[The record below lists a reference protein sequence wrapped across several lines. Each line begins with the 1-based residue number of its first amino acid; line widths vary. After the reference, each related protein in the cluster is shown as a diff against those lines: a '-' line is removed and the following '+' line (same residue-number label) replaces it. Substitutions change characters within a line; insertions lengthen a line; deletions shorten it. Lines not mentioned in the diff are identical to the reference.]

1 MFHTNSPGADCAAS
15 APQTLKN
22 SPEMCYTVAITRTG
36 GMTLERMRQLVDYL
50 NDMAYRYYTLDD
62 PSISDAEYDKL
73 YDELVKLEAETG
85 ERLPDSPTRRVG
97 GEVLPGFEPHTH
109 IARLWSMGKAQSV
122 EELEEWAHRAEKLRA
137 DAVAAGAELPPITY
151 VVEHKFDGLTVN
163 LTYEG
168 GRLVGAATRGNGV
181 VGEAILPQVMTIR
194 SIPLSIPFTGRM
206 EVHGEGFMRISVLEK
221 YNETAKEP
229 LKNPRNAAAGAL
241 RNLDPAVTA
250 ARRLDACFYDVGF
263 IEGRPPF
270 ASQHEMLAF
279 LRENRFPVSSCELD
293 AGSLAEAVAAVR
305 QIEESRGGLDYDID
319 GAVIKIDD
327 YATRDALGYTDKF
340 PRWAVAYKFE
350 AEEQT
355 TLLEDVTWQIGRTG
369 KLTPVAKVAPV
380 ELAGATVR
388 QATLNNWQDIQ
399 RKRVKI
405 GARVWIRRSNE
416 VIPEIMG
423 RVDEFN
429 DDERDVVKPEVCPS
443 CGAALEERGAHLFCP
458 NRDGCKPQV
467 VMRLSHFASR
477 DAMDID
483 TFSEKTAGQLVD
495 AGLVQEADQ
504 LYGLTKEQ
512 LCALDR
518 FGEKK
523 ADNLLAALEK
533 SKDCKLNSFI
543 YAIGIPNIGTKTA
556 RDLAERFGS
565 VQALR
570 AATRDEL
577 TRMDD
582 IGEIVADSVVGFF
595 ADPANGRLVDALLA
609 AGVAPR
615 WEQRDTS
622 GGAFAGMTVVVTGTL
637 ASMGRS
643 EAEEAIRQAGGK
655 AAGSVSK
662 KTSLVVAGE
671 NAGSKLTEAQ
681 ALGIEVIGE
690 AEFLERLGRQ

>member
-1 MFHTNSPGADCAAS
+1 MD
-15 APQTLKN
+15 
-22 SPEMCYTVAITRTG
+22 
-36 GMTLERMRQLVDYL
+36 RMRELVDRL
-50 NDMAYRYYTLDD
+50 NETAYQYYTLDD
-62 PSISDAEYDKL
+62 PTISDKEWDAL

-97 GEVLPGFEPHTH
+97 GAMLPGFEQHTH
-109 IARLWSMGKAQSV
+109 IARLWSMGKAQSI
-122 EELEEWAHRAEKLRA
+122 EALEDWARRAEKLRE
-137 DAVAAGAELPPITY
+137 DANAKGANLPGITY

-168 GRLVGAATRGNGV
+168 GRLVSAATRGNGI
-181 VGEAILPQVMTIR
+181 VGEEILPQVMTIR
-194 SIPLSIPFTGRM
+194 TIPLTIPFEGRM

-241 RNLDPAVTA
+241 RNLDPGVTA
-250 ARRLDACFYDVGF
+250 SRRLDACFYDVGY
-263 IEGRPPF
+263 IEGRTF
-270 ASQHEMLAF
+270 KTHHEMLDF
-279 LRENRFPVSSCELD
+279 LRENRFPTSSCEID
-293 AGSLAEAVAAVR
+293 AGSLREAVAAVHR
-305 QIEESRGGLDYDID
+305 IEEERANLDYMID

-350 AEEQT
+350 AEEMT
-355 TLLEDVTWQIGRTG
+355 TVLEDVTWQIGRTG
-369 KLTPVAKVAPV
+369 KLTPVARVSPV

-405 GARVWIRRSNE
+405 GAKVWIRRSNE

-423 RVDEFN
+423 RVDEYA
-429 DDERDVVKPEVCPS
+429 EGEQDVVRPEVCPA

-458 NRDGCKPQV
+458 NRDGCKPQI

-477 DAMDID
+477 EAMDID
-483 TFSEKTAGQLVD
+483 TFSEKTAAQLVD
-495 AGLVQEADQ
+495 AGLLQEADQ
-504 LYGLTKEQ
+504 LYGLQKEQ
-512 LCALDR
+512 LCALPR

-523 ADNLLAALEK
+523 AENLINAIEK
-533 SKDCKLNSFI
+533 SKACRLNAFI
-543 YAIGIPNIGTKTA
+543 HAVGIPNIGTKTA

-565 VQALR
+565 VEALR
-570 AATRDEL
+570 QASREEL
-577 TRMDD
+577 TAMDD
-582 IGEIVADSVVGFF
+582 VGEIVADSVVGFF
-595 ADPANGRLVDALLA
+595 EDPANARLVDALLA
-609 AGVAPR
+609 AGVRPE
-615 WEQRDTS
+615 WEKKDTS

-643 EAEEAIRQAGGK
+643 EAEEAIRSRGGK

-662 KTSLVVAGE
+662 KTALVVAGE
-671 NAGSKLTEAQ
+671 SAGSKLTKAQ
-681 ALGIEVIGE
+681 ALGIRVIGE
-690 AEFLERLGRQ
+690 REFLEMLNRDNNG

>member
-1 MFHTNSPGADCAAS
+1 M
-15 APQTLKN
+15 
-22 SPEMCYTVAITRTG
+22 TVN
-36 GMTLERMRQLVDYL
+36 RMEELVAYL

-62 PSISDAEYDKL
+62 PTISDAEYDRL
-73 YDELVKLEAETG
+73 YDELVRLESETG
-85 ERLPDSPTRRVG
+85 VRLADSPTRRVG
-97 GEVLPGFEPHTH
+97 GEVLSGFEPHTH
-109 IARLWSMGKAQSV
+109 LARLWSMGKAQSI
-122 EELEEWAHRAEKLRA
+122 EALEDWARRAEKLRQEA
-137 DAVAAGAELPPITY
+137 IEGGASLPPMKY

-168 GRLVGAATRGNGV
+168 GKLVGAATRGNGV
-181 VGEAILPQVMTIR
+181 TGEAILPQVMTIR

-221 YNETAKEP
+221 YNQTADVP

-241 RNLDPAVTA
+241 RNLDPSVTA
-250 ARRLDACFYDVGF
+250 SRHLDACFYDVGY
-263 IEGRPPF
+263 IEGRTF
-270 ASQHEMLAF
+270 ATQHEMLDF
-279 LRENRFPVSSCELD
+279 LRENRFPVSDCELD
-293 AGSLAEAVAAVR
+293 ADSLEGAIAAVR
-305 QIEESRGGLDYDID
+305 RIEESRGSLDYDID

-350 AEEQT
+350 AEEMT
-355 TLLEDVTWQIGRTG
+355 TELLDVTWQIGRTG

-423 RVDEFN
+423 RVDEFAEG
-429 DDERDVVKPEVCPS
+429 ERDVEKPEVCPS
-443 CGAALEERGAHLFCP
+443 CGAALVEKGAHLFCP
-458 NRDGCKPQV
+458 NRDGCKPQI

-483 TFSEKTAGQLVD
+483 TFSEKTAAQLVD
-495 AGLVQEADQ
+495 AGLLQEADQ
-504 LYGLTKEQ
+504 LYSLTREQ

-523 ADNLLAALEK
+523 AENLLAAIEK
-533 SKDCKLNSFI
+533 SKGRRLDSFI

-556 RDLAERFGS
+556 RDLADRFGS
-565 VQALR
+565 IDALR
-570 AATRDEL
+570 AADREEL

-582 IGEIVADSVVGFF
+582 VGEIVADSVAGFF
-595 ADPANGRLVDALLA
+595 EDPANVRLVDALLA
-609 AGVAPR
+609 AGVSPA
-615 WEQRDTS
+615 WEKKDTS
-622 GGAFAGMTVVVTGTL
+622 SGPFAGMTVVVTGTL
-637 ASMGRS
+637 ASMGRK

-671 NAGSKLTEAQ
+671 AAGSKLDKAQ
-681 ALGIEVIGE
+681 ALGVEVIRE
-690 AEFLERLGRQ
+690 EEFLRRLSLPL

>member
-1 MFHTNSPGADCAAS
+1 MD
-15 APQTLKN
+15 
-22 SPEMCYTVAITRTG
+22 
-36 GMTLERMRQLVDYL
+36 RMRQLVDYL
-50 NDMAYRYYTLDD
+50 NEKSYQYYTLDN
-62 PSISDAEYDKL
+62 PTISDAEYDRL
-73 YDELVKLEAETG
+73 YDELVRLEAETG
-85 ERLPDSPTRRVG
+85 ERLHDSPTRRVG
-97 GEVLPGFEPHTH
+97 GDVLAGFEPHAH
-109 IARLWSMGKAQSV
+109 LARLWSMGKAQSIDA
-122 EELEEWAHRAEKLRA
+122 LEEWARRAEKLRQ
-137 DAVAAGAELPPITY
+137 DAVAAGEDLPPIKY

-168 GRLVGAATRGNGV
+168 GRLVGAATRGNGI

-241 RNLDPAVTA
+241 RNLDPKVTA
-250 ARRLDACFYDVGF
+250 ARRLDACFYDVGY
-263 IEGRPPF
+263 IEGRRF
-270 ASQHEMLAF
+270 ATQHEMLDF
-279 LRENRFPVSSCELD
+279 LRENRFPVSSCEIDADSLD
-293 AGSLAEAVAAVR
+293 EAVAAVR
-305 QIEESRGGLDYDID
+305 DIEQSRGGLDYDID

-327 YATRDALGYTDKF
+327 YATRRALGYTDKF

-350 AEEQT
+350 AEEMT
-355 TLLEDVTWQIGRTG
+355 TRLTAVDWQIGRTG
-369 KLTPVAKVAPV
+369 KLTPVARVEPV

-399 RKRVKI
+399 RKRVRI

-423 RVDEFN
+423 RVDEFSE
-429 DDERDVVKPEVCPS
+429 DERDVEKPATCPS
-443 CGAALEERGAHLFCP
+443 CGAALVERGAHLFCP
-458 NRDGCKPQV
+458 NRDGCTPQI

-483 TFSEKTAGQLVD
+483 TFSEKTARQLVD

-504 LYGLTKEQ
+504 LYALTGDQ

-523 ADNLLAALEK
+523 AENLLAAIEK
-533 SKDCKLNSFI
+533 SKACRLNSFI

-556 RDLAERFGS
+556 RDLADRFGG
-565 VQALR
+565 VEALR
-570 AATRDEL
+570 AATREEL
-577 TRMDD
+577 TQMDD
-582 IGEIVADSVVGFF
+582 VGEIVADSVVGFF
-595 ADPANGRLVDALLA
+595 ADPANIRLVDALLA
-609 AGVAPR
+609 AGVTPA
-615 WEQRDTS
+615 WEARDAS
-622 GGAFAGMTVVVTGTL
+622 AGPFAGMTVVVTGTL
-637 ASMGRS
+637 SSMGRG
-643 EAEEAIRQAGGK
+643 EAEEAIRDAGGK

-671 NAGSKLTEAQ
+671 SAGSKLTKAQ
-681 ALGIEVIGE
+681 ALGVKVIGE
-690 AEFLERLGRQ
+690 DQFLKMLGRTP

>member
-1 MFHTNSPGADCAAS
+1 M
-15 APQTLKN
+15 
-22 SPEMCYTVAITRTG
+22 TVN
-36 GMTLERMRQLVDYL
+36 RMEELVAYL

-62 PSISDAEYDKL
+62 PTISDAEYDRL
-73 YDELVKLEAETG
+73 YDELVRLESETG
-85 ERLPDSPTRRVG
+85 VRLADSPTRRVG
-97 GEVLPGFEPHTH
+97 GEVLSGFEPHTH
-109 IARLWSMGKAQSV
+109 LARLWSMGKAQSI
-122 EELEEWAHRAEKLRA
+122 EALEDWARRAEKLRQEA
-137 DAVAAGAELPPITY
+137 IEGGASLPPMKY

-168 GRLVGAATRGNGV
+168 GKLVGAATRGNGV
-181 VGEAILPQVMTIR
+181 TGEAILPQVMTIR

-221 YNETAKEP
+221 YNQTADVP

-241 RNLDPAVTA
+241 RNLDPSVTA
-250 ARRLDACFYDVGF
+250 SRHLDACFYDVGY
-263 IEGRPPF
+263 IEGRTF
-270 ASQHEMLAF
+270 ATQHEMLDF
-279 LRENRFPVSSCELD
+279 LRENRFPVSDCELD
-293 AGSLAEAVAAVR
+293 ADSLEGAIAAVR
-305 QIEESRGGLDYDID
+305 RIEESRGSLDYDID

-350 AEEQT
+350 AEEMT
-355 TLLEDVTWQIGRTG
+355 TELLDVTWQIGRTG

-423 RVDEFN
+423 RVDEFAEG
-429 DDERDVVKPEVCPS
+429 ERDVEKPEVCPS
-443 CGAALEERGAHLFCP
+443 CGAALVEKGAHLFCS
-458 NRDGCKPQV
+458 NRDGCKPQI

-483 TFSEKTAGQLVD
+483 TFSEKTAAQLVD
-495 AGLVQEADQ
+495 AGLLQEADQ
-504 LYGLTKEQ
+504 LYSLTREQ

-523 ADNLLAALEK
+523 AENLLAAIEK
-533 SKDCKLNSFI
+533 SKGRRLDSFI

-556 RDLAERFGS
+556 RDLADRFGS
-565 VQALR
+565 IDALR
-570 AATRDEL
+570 AADREEL

-582 IGEIVADSVVGFF
+582 VGEIVADSVAGFF
-595 ADPANGRLVDALLA
+595 EDPANVRLVDALLA
-609 AGVAPR
+609 AGVSPA
-615 WEQRDTS
+615 WEKKDTS
-622 GGAFAGMTVVVTGTL
+622 SGPFAGMTVVVTGTL
-637 ASMGRS
+637 ASMGRK

-671 NAGSKLTEAQ
+671 AAGSKLDKAQ
-681 ALGIEVIGE
+681 ALGVEVIGE
-690 AEFLERLGRQ
+690 EEFLRRLGNEEMKE